1 MREEEKDDDWVTS
14 FLCYLYVNILKYNK
28 EEFSTMMKLYFFYK
42 IKRHHFF
49 DIYFLFVNKQKIKK
63 KYTYRKK

>member
-1 MREEEKDDDWVTS
+1 MREEEEKDDDWVTS

-28 EEFSTMMKLYFFYK
+28 EEFSTTMMKLYFFYK

-49 DIYFLFVNKQKIKK
+49 DIFYLSTNKK
-63 KYTYRKK
+63 